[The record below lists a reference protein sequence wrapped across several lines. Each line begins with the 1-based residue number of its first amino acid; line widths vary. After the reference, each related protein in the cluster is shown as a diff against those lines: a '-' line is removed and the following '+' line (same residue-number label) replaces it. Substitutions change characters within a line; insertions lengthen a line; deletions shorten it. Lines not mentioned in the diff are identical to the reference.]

1 MLDDNGYV
9 IISDNLQETGIFF
22 GRIRP
27 DILKDLVD
35 EKIYKVIRMYDY
47 QGLCPEG
54 QETTNVGNTF
64 ITVSEFLLL
73 AHINRICTYTNTFT
87 QPFPQLLPAINWIVN
102 CLLVFFARFTFALFE
117 TCDEDVDHSFY
128 HNTIEEHLKYAPCD
142 LDTYIYEYNF
152 SSLIYTDKSFKR
164 FAQVFCIII
173 SIMNIENWVVF

>member
-73 AHINRICTYTNTFT
+73 AHINRICT
-87 QPFPQLLPAINWIVN
+87 
-102 CLLVFFARFTFALFE
+102 C
-117 TCDEDVDHSFY
+117 
-128 HNTIEEHLKYAPCD
+128 
-142 LDTYIYEYNF
+142 
-152 SSLIYTDKSFKR
+152 
-164 FAQVFCIII
+164 
-173 SIMNIENWVVF
+173 